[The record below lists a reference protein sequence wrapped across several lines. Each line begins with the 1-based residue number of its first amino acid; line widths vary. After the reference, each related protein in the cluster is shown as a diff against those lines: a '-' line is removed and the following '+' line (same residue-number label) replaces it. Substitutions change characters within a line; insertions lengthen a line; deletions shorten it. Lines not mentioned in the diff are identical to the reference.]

1 MAKIFNTTVYPTIV
15 PSASDLLIGTDV
27 NDNNKTVTFLVSDL
41 ISGGGGGLQDL
52 QSVLNVGNTASN
64 NITLTGTGILSAVDV
79 FPTVISAGTQGS
91 HGTAGQ
97 VLSSTGTGIA
107 WIPAPG
113 TTLTWDEVVANGN
126 TVTARTL
133 VVDDS
138 SMNFTNDVA
147 SPGSLTG
154 SIYTSLLWNGIVDI
168 KNTVTIGDPAAVIT
182 SYALNLQE
190 KTQLQINGVF
200 GTDGQFLAVNSDETG
215 LEWTSSPTVTSPTLQ
230 DVCTPT
236 ASFDNVL
243 TGVGIEFVGTNT
255 GSTTS
260 FDADTQV
267 NFLGTV
273 KVVGDADA
281 TVPATTGFLNISGGA
296 LDFQGD
302 FTELRLK
309 GSAGTSGYVLT
320 SQGDLLTPTWTQVSG
335 LSLTLQEV
343 LDNGNSASGT
353 FANITLVGNGDV
365 TVPAAQGIISVGGSL
380 NLPGDYA
387 PIYLGAS
394 SGTSGQVL
402 TSAGPFLTPTWEPA
416 AGGSGVVTSIVGGTS
431 NYINTSI
438 GGTAAVPSVLG
449 SLLTTGTSIPA
460 GSGVVVTEQ
469 ILTNGTGYTSS
480 NSVVCDTVSGQG
492 SGFTINVLSITIA
505 NSSDYSVV
513 SGGTGYLPGDRVTVP
528 GSTGITAEI
537 VIDTISSDRYYDA
550 TGKFSNP
557 QGNDWNLSWLNSFT
571 GQVPLTIAVNQG
583 GTGYTDPTTPNVSVG
598 TGGLIV
604 TLNTSGGIVQSATI
618 TTPGT
623 GYPVNQMFVVSGGTS
638 ISPCRLIISSN
649 SGPKDLTNRDTS
661 GRNSTVRF
669 KEGTNI
675 KLVQSSSSPAG
686 EITISSSAGGGTVT
700 SVDISSTLGTLS
712 VSGGPITSS
721 GTLDVDLP
729 TTGVTVGSYT
739 NTNLTVDA
747 YGRITSATNGTASN
761 DTTYELGAGGTI
773 DSLNI
778 VQVSGGTGYTTGAA
792 ATTTNSATGSGFAIN
807 IVIVDLATGEITAT
821 SINSG
826 GAGYV
831 DGDTIT
837 ISGGNN
843 NATYTVQNIVNT
855 DNTLSLSGSDFTTDT
870 VEFLGTG
877 GTTITT
883 AANVITIDSS
893 TGSGLSSFGIATS
906 PASAGGTID
915 VTDNTITFTEQTNTI
930 NLIDYNYIGLDI
942 SATNVLTA
950 GLTASTA
957 LLDGATVLTSYLR
970 ADNTWVTPPN
980 TEYVN
985 FVGAQ
990 DSSASP
996 PSGAD
1001 GTAGLVPAPIGVG
1014 GTDYDK
1020 FLKGDGTWATP
1031 SGSGT
1036 LTGVSVSAPLTV
1048 DSITNPAIPALNI
1061 TNFTGPDVPNSQNG
1075 SKGTV
1080 PQPLVTDVNK
1090 FLKGDGTWTSVPGSS
1105 YTGTVPINIDPA
1117 TNIVSLIYA
1126 DVVTPANNFILA
1138 TPLTVTTVADT
1149 DIFIL
1154 SDASNTL
1161 GGTPVSQVAASDLS
1175 TYVNGSLLGW
1185 TLIGD
1190 TGSKQVTDDENVSIL
1205 GGDGLNTVV
1214 SGANPNHIA
1223 TINLEAFQGPDL
1235 VAPTDGVIGAVP
1247 APTITDSLKFLKGDG
1262 TWETNNSYLGWKMS
1276 GDTGVSNQVIPDQ
1289 RELLFA
1295 GGEGISTVGETLQIP
1310 NKLSI
1315 NLDTFTAPDVPNAT
1329 PGLQGGVPA
1338 PLVADDGKF
1347 LSTAGWATMAGGG
1360 TVTSVSGVLPIV
1372 LDNLANPAIPA
1383 VSINTFT
1390 GAVDVP
1396 ASDGAKGAVPAPLE
1410 ASADY
1415 DKFLKGD
1422 GTWATPAGSAYN
1434 FIISDDATTP
1444 ITQTITSG
1452 NTVNFLS
1459 GTDIT
1464 SAVSATNNVTF
1475 NHDAI
1480 ARVDT
1485 ATTLSPGS
1493 GGDIVVAKTITS
1505 SAQGHI
1511 TAVQFETVTLPTS
1524 DDYQNWIFAGDSGNN
1539 QTLSAT
1545 DTLTLNG
1552 TGGITVVG
1560 GTAASDQANIT
1571 LNAFT
1576 ASSSGVDGNP
1586 GGVPA
1591 SLGTSGATDYNKFLK
1606 GDGTWA
1612 VNNSYAGFDIQGDGG
1627 TAVTIGDAEVINFI
1641 GTSTDGLSIAAVSA
1655 VPNTVTVSLAAFTG
1669 SNGTD
1674 AGVKGAVPAPAT
1686 FGTDDAKFLRGDG
1699 TWAAGNSGTVTA
1711 VSGTLP
1717 IQSTGGAT
1725 PDITINAFG
1734 GASSSAN
1741 GSKGAVP
1748 APLISNELQ
1757 FLQGTGNWVTP
1768 PTYVG
1773 VVASISAGV
1782 PGYVPS
1788 ATAFQHVHFLRG
1800 DGTWVI
1806 PQNTQ
1811 YSVFQGATSVPADG
1825 TSGLVPAPL
1834 GASTDYEKFLR
1845 GDATWAA
1852 VPSGTVT
1859 AISGGGGGT
1868 GLTLTPDVSAPITSS
1883 GTLTLGGTLITAN
1896 GGTGIGTYAVG
1907 DILFASAT
1915 DTLSVLNIG
1924 TDGQV
1929 LTVNTGATALEYT
1942 TPTVGTV
1949 TSIKLS
1955 GDDGVAGTSIT
1966 TSGVFKIDGTTEG
1979 AGSGGSGEGSVTN
1992 FYNGI
1997 EASADGLSIVLNSFA
2012 IPDEPVGWIY
2022 KADTGVDTAAGLKRS
2037 IIFAEDAADG
2047 AYSSVAIANG
2057 VTTKQGYNLV
2067 LGAGGLAKGFIYNA
2081 VGVSYRWSNVD
2092 AAGINDNSSASVFI
2106 GNNAGAAA
2114 VGCTNTVAIGS
2125 GALQASAS
2133 ASGNIAI
2140 GSSALTATSSGG
2152 SNIALGTSALA
2163 GNSTGGS
2170 NIAIGASALLASV
2183 STSGNIAIGSSAL
2196 TANLLGTGNIALGTD
2211 ALLGNTNGSKNLAV
2225 GGNTLMANLLG
2236 SNNVAFGDGALA
2248 ATGEF
2253 VIGSNNTAL
2262 GVNALAANTNGEC
2275 NIAIGKEAQSTSA
2288 TVQRFNIAIGCQA
2301 AKESYGGAD
2310 IAIGYKALFY
2320 GSNNGAN
2327 PATDEE
2333 TARVA
2338 IGFQAQAGEPSTT
2351 ADLVQGIGNVAIGGH
2366 SGEFNST
2373 SAVGGAVF
2381 LGYYAGNNSSQTNKA
2396 NINPIAIGKSAMQGG
2411 VTSESI
2417 ALGFQALLNRVGG
2430 TNQIAI
2436 GKNAMAASATV
2447 TGDYNIAIG
2456 EAAMNNADAVEDN
2469 IAIGRSSQAKGSDN
2483 IAIGPQARGGSTS
2496 IVTGAIGIGNQ
2507 AAANNDFSIAIGSTA
2522 TADAD
2527 YAISIG
2533 QGTNNLNTNSCAI
2546 GRGAST
2552 DAANQLAIGTATN
2565 PLGVTDAVTS
2575 FTQSGRWTVK
2585 INGVDYYIPLDKV
2598 AP

>member
-91 HGTAGQ
+91 HGTNGQ

-147 SPGSLTG
+147 SPGALTG
-154 SIYTSLLWNGIVDI
+154 SINTSLLWNGIVDI
-168 KNTVTIGDPAAVIT
+168 QNTVTIGDPAAVIAT
-182 SYALNLQE
+182 YALNLQE
-190 KTQLQINGVF
+190 KTQLQIDGVF

-309 GSAGTSGYVLT
+309 GSAGTAGYVLT

-353 FANITLVGNGDV
+353 SANITLVGNGDV

-380 NLPGDYA
+380 NLPGDYT

-460 GSGVVVTEQ
+460 GTGVVLTEQ
-469 ILTNGTGYTSS
+469 ISTNGDNYTPS

-492 SGFTINVLSITIA
+492 SGFTINVLSTTIA

-537 VIDTISSDRYYDA
+537 VINTISSNRYYDA

-557 QGNDWNLSWLNSFT
+557 NGADWNLSWLNSFT
-571 GQVPLTIAVNQG
+571 GQVPLTIDVNQG

-638 ISPCRLIISSN
+638 ITPCRLIISSN
-649 SGPKDLTNRDTS
+649 SGPKDLQNSDTS
-661 GRNSTVRF
+661 GRSSTVRF

-729 TTGVTVGSYT
+729 LTGVTVGSYT

-761 DTTYELGAGGTI
+761 NTTYELGAGGTI

-778 VQVSGGTGYTTGAA
+778 LQVSGGTGYSVGAA

-807 IVIVDLATGEITAT
+807 IVIVDPVTGEITAT
-821 SINSG
+821 SINSP
-826 GAGYV
+826 GAGYE

-843 NATYTVQNIVNT
+843 NATYTVQNIGNT
-855 DNTLSLSGSDFTTDT
+855 DNKLVLSGSDFSSDT

-893 TGSGLSSFGIATS
+893 TGSGMSSFAIATS
-906 PASAGGTID
+906 PVSAGGTID
-915 VTDNTITFTEQTNTI
+915 VTNNTITFTEQTNTI

-942 SATNVLTA
+942 SATNILTV
-950 GLTASTA
+950 GLTAPTA
-957 LLDGATVLTSYLR
+957 SLDGATVLTSYLR

-996 PSGAD
+996 PNGAD

-1048 DSITNPAIPALNI
+1048 DSTTDPAVPALNI
-1061 TNFTGPDVPNSQNG
+1061 TDFTGPDVSNLTNG

-1080 PQPLVTDVNK
+1080 PQPLVADVNK

-1126 DVVTPANNFILA
+1126 DLVTPANNFILA
-1138 TPLTVTTVADT
+1138 TSLTVTTVADT
-1149 DIFIL
+1149 DVFIL
-1154 SDASNTL
+1154 SDASNTV
-1161 GGTPVSQVAASDLS
+1161 GGTPVSKVAASDLS
-1175 TYVNGSLLGW
+1175 TYINGSLLGW

-1214 SGANPNHIA
+1214 SGTNPNHIA

-1235 VAPTDGVIGAVP
+1235 VTPADGVIGAVP
-1247 APTITDSLKFLKGDG
+1247 APTINDSLKFLKGDG
-1262 TWETNNSYLGWKMS
+1262 TWETNDSYNAWFMS
-1276 GDTGVSNQVIPDQ
+1276 GDAGTSNQGVPDQ
-1289 RELLFA
+1289 REVLFT
-1295 GGEGISTVGETLQIP
+1295 GGTGISTNTGAVQLP
-1310 NKLSI
+1310 NKLII
-1315 NLDTFTAPDVPNAT
+1315 NLDPFTAPDVPGAT

-1347 LSTAGWATMAGGG
+1347 LSTAGWTTMAGGG

-1372 LDNLANPAIPA
+1372 LDNVTNPAIPA

-1390 GAVDVP
+1390 GATSVP
-1396 ASDGAKGAVPAPLE
+1396 ADGTSGAVPAPLE
-1410 ASADY
+1410 ASSDY

-1422 GTWATPAGSAYN
+1422 GTWATPAGSAYD
-1434 FIISDDATTP
+1434 FVISDDASTP

-1452 NTVNFLS
+1452 ATVNFLS

-1464 SAVSATNNVTF
+1464 STVSATNNVTF

-1480 ARVDT
+1480 TRADPT

-1493 GGDIVVAKTITS
+1493 GGDFVIAKTITS
-1505 SAQGHI
+1505 STQGHI

-1524 DDYQNWIFAGDSGNN
+1524 DDYQNWIFAGDSGND

-1560 GTAASDQANIT
+1560 GVAASDQANIT

-1576 ASSSGVDGNP
+1576 AASSGVDGNP

-1591 SLGTSGATDYNKFLK
+1591 PLGTSGATDYNKFLK

-1627 TAVTIGDAEVINFI
+1627 TAVTIGDGEVINFK

-1655 VPNTVTVSLAAFTG
+1655 VPNTVTVSLAAFVG
-1669 SNGTD
+1669 SDGVTVGLGT
-1674 AGVKGAVPAPAT
+1674 KGAVPAP
-1686 FGTDDAKFLRGDG
+1686 GITDNVKYLKGDG
-1699 TWAAGNSGTVTA
+1699 TWATVPSGTVTA

-1725 PDITINAFG
+1725 PDITINTFT
-1734 GASSSAN
+1734 GATSGTN
-1741 GSKGAVP
+1741 GLKGAVP
-1748 APLISNELQ
+1748 APLIANELQ

-1768 PTYVG
+1768 T
-1773 VVASISAGV
+1773 
-1782 PGYVPS
+1782 
-1788 ATAFQHVHFLRG
+1788 
-1800 DGTWVI
+1800 D
-1806 PQNTQ
+1806 TQ

-1825 TSGLVPAPL
+1825 TSGLVPQPL
-1834 GASTDYEKFLR
+1834 GASADYDKFLR
-1845 GDATWAA
+1845 GDATWAT

-1859 AISGGGGGT
+1859 SVDISYNVTGGTASAGAAAFAVSGGPVT
-1868 GLTLTPDVSAPITSS
+1868 AS
-1883 GTLTLGGTLITAN
+1883 GTLALTSTGTTDQYVD
-1896 GGTGIGTYAVG
+1896 GTGV
-1907 DILFASAT
+1907 LVEFP
-1915 DTLSVLNIG
+1915 TL
-1924 TDGQV
+1924 
-1929 LTVNTGATALEYT
+1929 T
-1942 TPTVGTV
+1942 TGTV
-1949 TSIKLS
+1949 TSIQLS
-1955 GDDGVAGTSIT
+1955 GDDGTAGTAIT
-1966 TSGVFKIDGTTEG
+1966 TSGVFQIDGTTEG
-1979 AGSGGSGEGSVTN
+1979 AGSGGAGEGSVTN

-1997 EASADGLSIVLNSFA
+1997 EATADNLKIAIKSFA

-2022 KADTGVDTAAGLKRS
+2022 KADSGADTAAGLKRS

-2047 AYSSVAIANG
+2047 AKSSVAIANG

-2067 LGAGGLAKGFIYNA
+2067 LGSGGLAKGFIYNA
-2081 VGVSYRWSNVD
+2081 VGGSYRWSNVD
-2092 AAGINDNSSASVFI
+2092 AAGINDSSSSSVFI
-2106 GNNAGAAA
+2106 GNNAGAATT
-2114 VGCTNTVAIGS
+2114 GGSNTIAIGS
-2125 GALQASAS
+2125 NALQASAS
-2133 ASGNIAI
+2133 SSSNIAI
-2140 GSSALTATSSGG
+2140 GTSALAATSSGG

-2163 GNSTGGS
+2163 GNLTGGS
-2170 NIAIGASALLASV
+2170 NIALGTSALQASQT
-2183 STSGNIAIGSSAL
+2183 TSNNVAIGTSSL
-2196 TANLLGTGNIALGTD
+2196 TANLGGSDNIAVGTS
-2211 ALLGNTNGSKNLAV
+2211 ALAANTEGLKNLA
-2225 GGNTLMANLLG
+2225 
-2236 SNNVAFGDGALA
+2236 
-2248 ATGEF
+2248 
-2253 VIGSNNTAL
+2253 I
-2262 GVNALAANTNGEC
+2262 GVNALAANNLGDNNVAIGDSALAATNSINGKANTAIGLNALAANTFGEC
-2275 NIAIGKEAQSTSA
+2275 NVAIGKDAQSLTA
-2288 TVQRFNIAIGCQA
+2288 TVQTYNIAIGCEA

-2310 IAIGYKALFY
+2310 IAIGYQALFY
-2320 GSNNGAN
+2320 GSNST
-2327 PATDEE
+2327 PAVGTNEE

-2338 IGFQAQAGEPSTT
+2338 IGYKAQAGDDNGVT
-2351 ADLVQGIGNVAIGGH
+2351 DLIQGIGNVSIGGH

-2396 NINPIAIGKSAMQGG
+2396 NINPIAIGKSAMQAG

-2417 ALGFQALLNRVGG
+2417 ALGFQALINRVGG

-2456 EAAMNNADAVEDN
+2456 ENAMDNADAVEDN
-2469 IAIGRSSQAKGSDN
+2469 IAIGRSSQTKGSDN
-2483 IAIGPQARGGSTS
+2483 IAIGPQSRGGTTS
-2496 IVTGAIGIGNQ
+2496 LITGAIGIGNQ
-2507 AAANNDFSIAIGSTA
+2507 ATANENYSIAIGANAS
-2522 TADAD
+2522 ADAD

-2533 QGTNNLNTNSCAI
+2533 QGTSNLNANSCAI

-2552 DAANQLAIGTATN
+2552 DAVNQLAIGTALHN
-2565 PLGVTDAVTS
+2565 LGVTDAVTT

-2585 INGVDYYIPLDKV
+2585 INGVDYYIPLDAV
-2598 AP
+2598 V

>member
-550 TGKFSNP
+550 TGKFSYP

-807 IVIVDLATGEITAT
+807 IVIVDSATGEITAT
-821 SINSG
+821 SINSA
-826 GAGYV
+826 GAGYE

-855 DNTLSLSGSDFTTDT
+855 DNKLVLSGSDFSSDT
-870 VEFLGTG
+870 VEFSGTG

-893 TGSGLSSFGIATS
+893 TGSGMSSFGIATS
-906 PASAGGTID
+906 PAS
-915 VTDNTITFTEQTNTI
+915 V
-930 NLIDYNYIGLDI
+930 
-942 SATNVLTA
+942 
-950 GLTASTA
+950 
-957 LLDGATVLTSYLR
+957 
-970 ADNTWVTPPN
+970 
-980 TEYVN
+980 
-985 FVGAQ
+985 
-990 DSSASP
+990 
-996 PSGAD
+996 
-1001 GTAGLVPAPIGVG
+1001 
-1014 GTDYDK
+1014 
-1020 FLKGDGTWATP
+1020 
-1031 SGSGT
+1031 
-1036 LTGVSVSAPLTV
+1036 
-1048 DSITNPAIPALNI
+1048 
-1061 TNFTGPDVPNSQNG
+1061 
-1075 SKGTV
+1075 
-1080 PQPLVTDVNK
+1080 
-1090 FLKGDGTWTSVPGSS
+1090 
-1105 YTGTVPINIDPA
+1105 
-1117 TNIVSLIYA
+1117 
-1126 DVVTPANNFILA
+1126 
-1138 TPLTVTTVADT
+1138 
-1149 DIFIL
+1149 
-1154 SDASNTL
+1154 
-1161 GGTPVSQVAASDLS
+1161 
-1175 TYVNGSLLGW
+1175 
-1185 TLIGD
+1185 
-1190 TGSKQVTDDENVSIL
+1190 
-1205 GGDGLNTVV
+1205 
-1214 SGANPNHIA
+1214 
-1223 TINLEAFQGPDL
+1223 
-1235 VAPTDGVIGAVP
+1235 
-1247 APTITDSLKFLKGDG
+1247 
-1262 TWETNNSYLGWKMS
+1262 
-1276 GDTGVSNQVIPDQ
+1276 
-1289 RELLFA
+1289 
-1295 GGEGISTVGETLQIP
+1295 
-1310 NKLSI
+1310 
-1315 NLDTFTAPDVPNAT
+1315 
-1329 PGLQGGVPA
+1329 
-1338 PLVADDGKF
+1338 
-1347 LSTAGWATMAGGG
+1347 
-1360 TVTSVSGVLPIV
+1360 
-1372 LDNLANPAIPA
+1372 
-1383 VSINTFT
+1383 
-1390 GAVDVP
+1390 
-1396 ASDGAKGAVPAPLE
+1396 
-1410 ASADY
+1410 
-1415 DKFLKGD
+1415 
-1422 GTWATPAGSAYN
+1422 
-1434 FIISDDATTP
+1434 
-1444 ITQTITSG
+1444 
-1452 NTVNFLS
+1452 
-1459 GTDIT
+1459 
-1464 SAVSATNNVTF
+1464 
-1475 NHDAI
+1475 
-1480 ARVDT
+1480 
-1485 ATTLSPGS
+1485 
-1493 GGDIVVAKTITS
+1493 
-1505 SAQGHI
+1505 
-1511 TAVQFETVTLPTS
+1511 
-1524 DDYQNWIFAGDSGNN
+1524 
-1539 QTLSAT
+1539 
-1545 DTLTLNG
+1545 
-1552 TGGITVVG
+1552 
-1560 GTAASDQANIT
+1560 
-1571 LNAFT
+1571 
-1576 ASSSGVDGNP
+1576 
-1586 GGVPA
+1586 
-1591 SLGTSGATDYNKFLK
+1591 
-1606 GDGTWA
+1606 
-1612 VNNSYAGFDIQGDGG
+1612 
-1627 TAVTIGDAEVINFI
+1627 
-1641 GTSTDGLSIAAVSA
+1641 
-1655 VPNTVTVSLAAFTG
+1655 
-1669 SNGTD
+1669 
-1674 AGVKGAVPAPAT
+1674 
-1686 FGTDDAKFLRGDG
+1686 
-1699 TWAAGNSGTVTA
+1699 
-1711 VSGTLP
+1711 
-1717 IQSTGGAT
+1717 
-1725 PDITINAFG
+1725 
-1734 GASSSAN
+1734 
-1741 GSKGAVP
+1741 
-1748 APLISNELQ
+1748 
-1757 FLQGTGNWVTP
+1757 
-1768 PTYVG
+1768 
-1773 VVASISAGV
+1773 
-1782 PGYVPS
+1782 
-1788 ATAFQHVHFLRG
+1788 
-1800 DGTWVI
+1800 
-1806 PQNTQ
+1806 
-1811 YSVFQGATSVPADG
+1811 
-1825 TSGLVPAPL
+1825 
-1834 GASTDYEKFLR
+1834 
-1845 GDATWAA
+1845 
-1852 VPSGTVT
+1852 
-1859 AISGGGGGT
+1859 
-1868 GLTLTPDVSAPITSS
+1868 
-1883 GTLTLGGTLITAN
+1883 
-1896 GGTGIGTYAVG
+1896 
-1907 DILFASAT
+1907 
-1915 DTLSVLNIG
+1915 
-1924 TDGQV
+1924 
-1929 LTVNTGATALEYT
+1929 
-1942 TPTVGTV
+1942 
-1949 TSIKLS
+1949 
-1955 GDDGVAGTSIT
+1955 
-1966 TSGVFKIDGTTEG
+1966 
-1979 AGSGGSGEGSVTN
+1979 
-1992 FYNGI
+1992 
-1997 EASADGLSIVLNSFA
+1997 
-2012 IPDEPVGWIY
+2012 
-2022 KADTGVDTAAGLKRS
+2022 
-2037 IIFAEDAADG
+2037 
-2047 AYSSVAIANG
+2047 
-2057 VTTKQGYNLV
+2057 
-2067 LGAGGLAKGFIYNA
+2067 
-2081 VGVSYRWSNVD
+2081 
-2092 AAGINDNSSASVFI
+2092 
-2106 GNNAGAAA
+2106 
-2114 VGCTNTVAIGS
+2114 
-2125 GALQASAS
+2125 
-2133 ASGNIAI
+2133 
-2140 GSSALTATSSGG
+2140 
-2152 SNIALGTSALA
+2152 
-2163 GNSTGGS
+2163 
-2170 NIAIGASALLASV
+2170 
-2183 STSGNIAIGSSAL
+2183 
-2196 TANLLGTGNIALGTD
+2196 
-2211 ALLGNTNGSKNLAV
+2211 
-2225 GGNTLMANLLG
+2225 
-2236 SNNVAFGDGALA
+2236 
-2248 ATGEF
+2248 
-2253 VIGSNNTAL
+2253 
-2262 GVNALAANTNGEC
+2262 
-2275 NIAIGKEAQSTSA
+2275 
-2288 TVQRFNIAIGCQA
+2288 
-2301 AKESYGGAD
+2301 
-2310 IAIGYKALFY
+2310 
-2320 GSNNGAN
+2320 
-2327 PATDEE
+2327 
-2333 TARVA
+2333 
-2338 IGFQAQAGEPSTT
+2338 
-2351 ADLVQGIGNVAIGGH
+2351 
-2366 SGEFNST
+2366 
-2373 SAVGGAVF
+2373 
-2381 LGYYAGNNSSQTNKA
+2381 
-2396 NINPIAIGKSAMQGG
+2396 
-2411 VTSESI
+2411 
-2417 ALGFQALLNRVGG
+2417 
-2430 TNQIAI
+2430 
-2436 GKNAMAASATV
+2436 
-2447 TGDYNIAIG
+2447 
-2456 EAAMNNADAVEDN
+2456 
-2469 IAIGRSSQAKGSDN
+2469 
-2483 IAIGPQARGGSTS
+2483 
-2496 IVTGAIGIGNQ
+2496 
-2507 AAANNDFSIAIGSTA
+2507 
-2522 TADAD
+2522 
-2527 YAISIG
+2527 
-2533 QGTNNLNTNSCAI
+2533 
-2546 GRGAST
+2546 
-2552 DAANQLAIGTATN
+2552 
-2565 PLGVTDAVTS
+2565 
-2575 FTQSGRWTVK
+2575 
-2585 INGVDYYIPLDKV
+2585 
-2598 AP
+2598 